1 MRTCGRGQHPG
12 RMSRVVG
19 GGGLIMGKKIL
30 LLYFMFQSILNIL
43 RASKKLII
51 FTDGGYPPSTFLEN
65 SAKIINLIF
74 EPFPNR
80 VKISVYLCM
89 CCHVKLVMSPD
100 IA

>member
-1 MRTCGRGQHPG
+1 MLTTHSHLSEGVKNTRMNFPYHTEIVSQHVDHLKPIKNF
-12 RMSRVVG
+12 
-19 GGGLIMGKKIL
+19 LKKCW
-30 LLYFMFQSILNIL
+30 
-43 RASKKLII
+43 KKLII
-51 FTDGGYPPSTFLEN
+51 FHEGGVGGTPFAEN